1 MFPGAIFAIF
11 FVLNLIIWGEKSSGA
26 VPFGTLFALL
36 CMWFGISV
44 PLTFVGSYF
53 GQSDPNYKERSPNSR
68 SASRNAKAQ
77 QHACNSRV
85 RQQLCLL
92 GREVA
97 HCAIPIFLTVARPIP
112 LYSASL
118 AWPALLWHTIS
129 GPCAARA

>member
-68 SASRNAKAQ
+68 SASRNAKAP

-92 GREVA
+92 EGKWPNVPFRCSCSSP
-97 HCAIPIFLTVARPIP
+97 HP

-118 AWPALLWHTIS
+118 A
-129 GPCAARA
+129 